1 MLTVVSGPDSGLSK
15 SFRKSRISVGRE
27 PINDFVLSDGFVSNK
42 HGVFIVRPDDFQYQD
57 LKSRHGTLVIVN
69 NVSTQLHSRDLA
81 PKIDID
87 DRTELQIGSS
97 IVRFEIPERG
107 KTLPPVEAETMRE
120 TSLTVA
126 DDVRAH
132 QTQEQ
137 LITAAHEPIQALT
150 RRFDSQ
156 DRRLE
161 LLFKLAEQLNTLTR
175 IEDIL
180 DLIVSTTFDAF
191 SGANF
196 FSLTLLDEA
205 DKELPEP
212 YMTRQRGNVLSDD
225 EEPILSQSILRR
237 VIDARESVLWVKDSM
252 DVDVS
257 QSILDAKIT
266 ACLCA
271 PLVGQRKLMGVMQVD
286 TRGRG
291 SLFSKQDLEL
301 FSVLAS
307 NAAFAVER
315 AELSS
320 NIVEMFESFV
330 DASVTAIEARDPTT
344 AGHSQ
349 RVSTYTMKLAEV
361 VHESDEGVFKDVRFT
376 EQQFTEMRYGTLLHD
391 FGKIVVPAQVL
402 QKATRLPELDMSVV
416 KQRFETIKALTH
428 RNLWRGYGENVTTG
442 GFESSPMR
450 MNAVEERYEEF
461 ARDLDETFA
470 FLEAVNTKG
479 FLPDEDLELVK
490 SLGER
495 VYVDGNGDRQPLL
508 TPNEVKNLSIRKGTL
523 NSEEWDL
530 MQSHS
535 AQSQRFLERIPWGED
550 LALIPYLGGAHHEK
564 LDGSG
569 YPLGMTADDLNV
581 QVRMLTV
588 ADIFDALTAA
598 DRPYRKAASVERT
611 VEILHLEADEGKLDK
626 DLVVLFEEK
635 VVPQILHLIP
645 SLQVKA

>member
-1 MLTVVSGPDSGLSK
+1 
-15 SFRKSRISVGRE
+15 VGRE
-27 PINDFVLSDGFVSNK
+27 TTNDFVLSDGFVSNQ
-42 HGVFIVRPDDFQYQD
+42 HGVFLVRAESMQYQD

-69 NVSTQLHSRDLA
+69 NVSTQLHSREVA
-81 PKIDID
+81 AKIDIED
-87 DRTELQIGSS
+87 GTELQIGSS
-97 IVRFEIPERG
+97 IVRFEVPERG
-107 KTLPPVEAETMRE
+107 KTLPPVEASTMRE
-120 TSLTVA
+120 SSISVM
-126 DDVRAH
+126 DDSHAH
-132 QTQEQ
+132 KSREQ
-137 LITAAHEPIQALT
+137 FITAAHEPIRALT

-161 LLFKLAEQLNTLTR
+161 LLFKLAEQLNTLTK
-175 IEDIL
+175 IDDIL
-180 DLIVSTTFDAF
+180 DLIVKATFDAF

-196 FSLTLLDEA
+196 FSLTLLDA
-205 DKELPEP
+205 DRDELPEP
-212 YMTRQRGNVLSDD
+212 YLTRQRGDAMSGDD
-225 EEPILSQSILRR
+225 EPILSQSILKR
-237 VIDARESVLWVKDSM
+237 VIDSKESVLWVKDSL

-315 AELSS
+315 AELTS

-349 RVSTYTMKLAEV
+349 RVSSYTMKLAET
-361 VHESDEGVFKDVRFT
+361 VHELDEGPFADVRFS
-376 EQQFTEMRYGTLLHD
+376 EEQFTEMRYGTLLHD

-402 QKATRLPELDMSVV
+402 QKATRLPEKEMRVV
-416 KQRFETIKALTH
+416 RQRFETIKALTH

-442 GFESSPMR
+442 AFESSPKR
-450 MNAVEERYEEF
+450 MNEVEERYHAF
-461 ARDLDETFA
+461 AKDLDRTYA
-470 FLEAVNTKG
+470 FLEEINTKG
-479 FLPDEDLELVK
+479 FLPDADLEKVREI
-490 SLGER
+490 GER
-495 VYVDGNGDRQPLL
+495 HYVDGHGKQKPLL
-508 TPNEVKNLSIRKGTL
+508 TPHEVTNLSIRKGTL
-523 NSEEWDL
+523 NASEWQL

-535 AQSQRFLERIPWGED
+535 AQSRRFLERIPWGED

-569 YPLGMTADDLNV
+569 YPDGFVAEDLNL
-581 QVRMLTV
+581 QVRMLTI

-598 DRPYRKAASVERT
+598 DRPYRKAATVERT
-611 VEILHLEADEGKLDK
+611 VEILHLEADAGKLDK
-626 DLVVLFEEK
+626 PLVELFEER
-635 VVPQILHLIP
+635 VVPQIMHLIP
-645 SLQVKA
+645 SLREKSQSSSD